1 GAATDFETKKEHD
14 QQLDQVLAD
23 LCIPGATWKLSTG
36 QLRVPIQLRRQELN
50 PVARGWHEFSIYSLI
65 PSSNRS
71 EIPVIRAILI
81 HCIMRGEDVRAE
93 DIIADKIVR
102 MAQGSKEKGKLGFP
116 STIYKLCKEADVPLR
131 EFRRTKKIQAEKPIT
146 ARRMES
152 TRLPRPVQRRQ
163 QENEEED
170 EPMPQP
176 QPDFEHHQEFNDP
189 PVQPPLYHVPT
200 YTDQHQK
207 DLASIEEQLQN
218 MMWYQQQALENMSK
232 NQAEYMAELR
242 DIKGKQQELYENND
256 RFYNQVRQE
265 QKEMVQEIQQIKN
278 YQVNQTLVDST
289 RHKAYMDELAAMKAK
304 QEEFFANQVN
314 QYNMIRQD
322 QKLLGKEILNV
333 KKYQMSAITMGSGGS
348 SSSTQPPPPYEPDQ
362 ALMKIR
368 EQHATFTEICRQ
380 LKDWTRNASGRESYM
395 VWAHQLANPNLVEM
409 SSQKIVKQ
417 IYDNIDRKRPM
428 FRGLLKS
435 DLQPP
440 NPAPPT
446 SSSKDP
452 QDPASSSKD
461 PKDPPK

>member
-1 GAATDFETKKEHD
+1 
-14 QQLDQVLAD
+14 
-23 LCIPGATWKLSTG
+23 
-36 QLRVPIQLRRQELN
+36 
-50 PVARGWHEFSIYSLI
+50 
-65 PSSNRS
+65 
-71 EIPVIRAILI
+71 
-81 HCIMRGEDVRAE
+81 M
-93 DIIADKIVR
+93 
-102 MAQGSKEKGKLGFP
+102 
-116 STIYKLCKEADVPLR
+116 
-131 EFRRTKKIQAEKPIT
+131 
-146 ARRMES
+146 
-152 TRLPRPVQRRQ
+152 
-163 QENEEED
+163 
-170 EPMPQP
+170 
-176 QPDFEHHQEFNDP
+176 
-189 PVQPPLYHVPT
+189 PT

-207 DLASIEEQLQN
+207 DLDSIETRLQN
-218 MMWYQQQALENMSK
+218 MMFYQQQALENMGK

-242 DIKGKQQELYENND
+242 NIKGKQQELYENND
-256 RFYNQVRQE
+256 
-265 QKEMVQEIQQIKN
+265 
-278 YQVNQTLVDST
+278 

-304 QEEFFANQVN
+304 QEEFFSNQVN
-314 QYNMIRQD
+314 QYNMIRKY
-322 QKLLGKEILNV
+322 QKLLGKEILDV
-333 KKYQMSAITMGSGGS
+333 KKYQMSAVTMGSSGS

-362 ALMKIR
+362 TLMKIR

-461 PKDPPK
+461 PKHPPK

>member
-1 GAATDFETKKEHD
+1 M
-14 QQLDQVLAD
+14 
-23 LCIPGATWKLSTG
+23 PGATWKLSTG

-65 PSSNRS
+65 PSSNRF

-102 MAQGSKEKGKLGFP
+102 MAQGIKEKGKLGFP
-116 STIYKLCKEADVPLR
+116 STIYKLCKEAGVPLR
-131 EFRRTKKIQAEKPIT
+131 EFKRSRKIQAEKPIT

-152 TRLPRPVQRRQ
+152 TRQ

-170 EPMPQP
+170 EPMPQAGEVNEEENVE
-176 QPDFEHHQEFNDP
+176 QQGDDHDYHYQYDFEQYQLEFEHHQDFNEEQP
-189 PVQPPLYHVPT
+189 AQQPPLYHMPT

-207 DLASIEEQLQN
+207 NLDSIETQLQN
-218 MMWYQQQALENMSK
+218 MMWYEQQALENMSK

-265 QKEMVQEIQQIKN
+265 QREIIQEIQQIKN

-289 RHKAYMDELAAMKAK
+289 RHKAYMDELAALKAR
-304 QEEFFANQVN
+304 QEEFFSNQTT

-322 QKLLGKEILNV
+322 QKLLGKEILDV
-333 KKYQMSAITMGSGGS
+333 KKYQMSAVTMGSGGS
-348 SSSTQPPPPYEPDQ
+348 SSSPQPPPPPYEPDQ
-362 ALMKIR
+362 ALIKIR

-380 LKDWTRNASGRESYM
+380 LKDWTRNASARESYA
-395 VWAHQLANPNLVEM
+395 VWAHQQANPNLVEM

-417 IYDNIDRKRPM
+417 IYENIDYKRPM

-435 DLQPP
+435 DLQPS
-440 NPAPPT
+440 NPAPP
-446 SSSKDP
+446 P
-452 QDPASSSKD
+452 SSSKD
-461 PKDPPK
+461 PKDPPSSSKDP